1 MPSKRWMWVR
11 PTPHIYAYNR
21 EMSSSTA
28 LASSTTSAAET
39 IYSSRSAR
47 ASSEAAYNR
56 SSAQSYSR
64 ATSVAPGSG
73 LTGYT
78 GYYARQLAL
87 HRQSE
92 EARKAESTSRASAV
106 ASAASAAASSRQMT
120 ASASSSR
127 MAASSASSSAVSA
140 QMSKTSTT
148 MESVK
153 TTMER
158 EETSVQT
165 RRAQLMR
172 MQESS
177 IKEGRQSVSRA
188 VRRAEQHAE
197 SSGRD
202 PRHIGVPRDTSDDIL
217 KKIADV
223 HMTPFDSRELGAA
236 KAALSQGQ
244 LKISR
249 MEKELNAITQS
260 AMKFQSMYTKSAA
273 QMAKEAM
280 TAIESESMS
289 TKKTRK
295 TVVEETTRGVRA
307 A

>member
-1 MPSKRWMWVR
+1 
-11 PTPHIYAYNR
+11 
-21 EMSSSTA
+21 
-28 LASSTTSAAET
+28 
-39 IYSSRSAR
+39 
-47 ASSEAAYNR
+47 
-56 SSAQSYSR
+56 
-64 ATSVAPGSG
+64 
-73 LTGYT
+73 
-78 GYYARQLAL
+78 
-87 HRQSE
+87 
-92 EARKAESTSRASAV
+92 
-106 ASAASAAASSRQMT
+106 
-120 ASASSSR
+120 
-127 MAASSASSSAVSA
+127 
-140 QMSKTSTT
+140 MSKTSTT